1 MTCDKW
7 KRVTVD
13 LQPEHFNTR
22 VMGESI
28 HDVDREDS
36 NQPTKINQRVMDR
49 REPDSKYC
57 WKSVSEYLSELQ
69 AKLKDF
75 AESHAAVEQQRYVNQ
90 YNRKVRQK
98 KFQQGQQIIVLIP
111 DSTNKQLKKWQG
123 PATIVERKSH
133 SYLIELDHRQRRWL
147 HANC

>member
-1 MTCDKW
+1 MMLIGRTPTNPPKLIRESW
-7 KRVTVD
+7 TGENQIPSTV
-13 LQPEHFNTR
+13 
-22 VMGESI
+22 G
-28 HDVDREDS
+28 
-36 NQPTKINQRVMDR
+36 
-49 REPDSKYC
+49 
-57 WKSVSEYLSELQ
+57 KSVSEYLSELQ